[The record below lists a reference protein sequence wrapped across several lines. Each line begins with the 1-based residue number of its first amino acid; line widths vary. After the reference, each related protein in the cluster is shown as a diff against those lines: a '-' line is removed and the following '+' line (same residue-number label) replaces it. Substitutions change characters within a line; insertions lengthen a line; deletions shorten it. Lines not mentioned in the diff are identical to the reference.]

1 VKIKVYGTDGS
12 SSTYD
17 ADKVETTGAELWV
30 TKDQGVVVAVYAP
43 GQWINADFVADE

>member
-17 ADKVETTGAELWV
+17 ADAVETTGAELWV
-30 TKDQGVVVAVYAP
+30 TKDQRTVAVYAP
-43 GQWINADFVADE
+43 NQWINADLVADE